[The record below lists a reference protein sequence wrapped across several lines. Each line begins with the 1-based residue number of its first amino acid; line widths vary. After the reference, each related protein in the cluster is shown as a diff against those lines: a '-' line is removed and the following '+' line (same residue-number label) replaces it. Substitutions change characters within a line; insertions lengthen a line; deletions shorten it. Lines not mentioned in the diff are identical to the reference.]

1 MNKNVLLAVIALFC
15 LVMVQTGCQNA
26 SAPPTN
32 RADNAA
38 TTPTPRKIDKAAI
51 EAEVI
56 KLEHEWADAVKNGD
70 ADAARR
76 VMADDIAIVN
86 PDGSTSP
93 KAEEVEAIQAKVVTM
108 DSWEIVEPKVMVLDE
123 NNAFVTGRGVIKN
136 GKAKVPNS
144 SKTLD
149 ISGEYRFLDVYARR
163 NGKWQAVAS
172 QTTPIATPAKN
183 Q

>member
-1 MNKNVLLAVIALFC
+1 MRVFFPAKETTDLPTRNVLAVACSMFC

-32 RADNAA
+32 RADSAA

-76 VMADDIAIVN
+76 VMAGDNAHT
-86 PDGSTSP
+86 PP
-93 KAEEVEAIQAKVVTM
+93 ARAQKHKR
-108 DSWEIVEPKVMVLDE
+108 EIL
-123 NNAFVTGRGVIKN
+123 
-136 GKAKVPNS
+136 
-144 SKTLD
+144 
-149 ISGEYRFLDVYARR
+149 
-163 NGKWQAVAS
+163 
-172 QTTPIATPAKN
+172 
-183 Q
+183 